1 MNIKEFAESHNQHHR
16 TVSIY
21 IKRHPELFDG
31 HVEDLENQKILDDN
45 AIKILEKQYPLPKPV
60 HIMENSETQKKYIN
74 SLEQI
79 NYLQNQLLHVR
90 EQLQELKSLK
100 LLLEERNNENQEIK
114 NHIKSLSEELV
125 CLQVER
131 EKHTIIIESKEKD
144 FDELN
149 LKYEKLKNRGLWDRI
164 INKKLT

>member
-1 MNIKEFAESHNQHHR
+1 MNINEFANLHNQHHR

-31 HVEDLENQKILDDN
+31 HIEDCENQKILDN
-45 AIKILEKQYPLPKPV
+45 EAIRILEKQYPLPKPV
-60 HIMENSETQKKYIN
+60 PMVENPETQQKYIN
-74 SLEQI
+74 ALEQI

-90 EQLQELKSLK
+90 EQLQEYKSLK
-100 LLLEERNNENQEIK
+100 LLLEEKNNENQEIK
-114 NHIKSLSEELV
+114 DQVKSLSMELV
-125 CLQVER
+125 CLQVEQ
-131 EKHTIIIESKEKD
+131 EKRTIIIKSKEKD

-164 INKKLT
+164 VNKD

>member
-21 IKRHPELFDG
+21 IKRHPELFGG
-31 HVEDLENQKILDDN
+31 HIEDCENQKILDN
-45 AIKILEKQYPLPKPV
+45 EAIRILEKQYPLPKPV
-60 HIMENSETQKKYIN
+60 PIMENSETQKKYIN

-90 EQLQELKSLK
+90 EQLQEFKSLK
-100 LLLEERNNENQEIK
+100 LLLEEKSNENQEIK
-114 NHIKSLSEELV
+114 NQVKLLSEELV
-125 CLQVER
+125 QVER
-131 EKHTIIIESKEKD
+131 EKHTIIIKSKEKD

-164 INKKLT
+164 VNKD